1 MDQLWLTKITNLE
14 VSQLTSNNN
23 STKTPEEFSASI
35 TGVPV
40 TSYPEVSLTV
50 MRLHLTSK
58 TVTVPL
64 LSMLDLKIRS
74 RLMIPW
80 LPKSHKQSMPLKQLQ
95 LKL

>member
-50 MRLHLTSK
+50 MMLHLTSK
-58 TVTVPL
+58 MVPL

-80 LPKSHKQSMPLKQLQ
+80 LPKSHKKSMPLKQLQ
-95 LKL
+95 PKL